1 MTVGDD
7 DLDSLEALRDYDG
20 YHGSEQD
27 DDMLEVVNILFIE
40 SLFLES

>member
-20 YHGSEQD
+20 YHGSEQTVK
-27 DDMLEVVNILFIE
+27 MMICLKL
-40 SLFLES
+40 